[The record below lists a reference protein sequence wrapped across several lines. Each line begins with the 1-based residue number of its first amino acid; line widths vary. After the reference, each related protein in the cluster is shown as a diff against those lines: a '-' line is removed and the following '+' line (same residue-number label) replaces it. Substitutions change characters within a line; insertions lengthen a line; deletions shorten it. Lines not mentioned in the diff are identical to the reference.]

1 MPKPSNN
8 PICPQ
13 PPLKPTT
20 SHSDY
25 AAGNPQ
31 NSTSKTNT
39 MAPSV
44 TIRTQPPS
52 QVQQN
57 TTMTPSPELRVE
69 FDNTD
74 PRASRAGEMI
84 FRCDV
89 FSAAGECVKTIY
101 DPLPYVSQFGHRVFM
116 DSTFSGI
123 RIADKGT
130 YYLNLSVT
138 LVDGTVGR
146 ETLGNA
152 TTNYFEVY

>member
-25 AAGNPQ
+25 ATGNPQ

-52 QVQQN
+52 RVQQN

-84 FRCDV
+84 FHGQLR
-89 FSAAGECVKTIY
+89 SAAGNLIAG
-101 DPLPYVSQFGHRVFM
+101 LHGSSAHVSLFGHRVFM

-130 YYLNLSVT
+130 YYLDL
-138 LVDGTVGR
+138 TVNFIDETGGL
-146 ETLGNA
+146 TLGNVI
-152 TTNYFEVY
+152 TNYFEVY